1 VPDVAYESND
11 YTVMQ
16 ALVSAGM
23 GVTLIPDLALRL
35 PSPDV
40 ALVEVIPD
48 PPVRRVWAGTLDAGS
63 RSVAASAMVAVLAE
77 VGAGLAAEA
86 VPAAAV

>member
-1 VPDVAYESND
+1 MAYESND

-35 PSPDV
+35 PSPEV

-48 PPVRRVWAGTLDAGS
+48 PPVRRVWAATLDAGS
-63 RSVAASAMVAVLAE
+63 RSVAASAMVAMLAE
-77 VGAGLAAEA
+77 VGAGLSAEA
-86 VPAAAV
+86 VPAAA

>member
-1 VPDVAYESND
+1 
-11 YTVMQ
+11 MQ

-35 PSPDV
+35 PSPKV

-48 PPVRRVWAGTLDAGS
+48 PPVRRVWAASLDAGS
-63 RSVAASAMVAVLAE
+63 RSVAASAMVEMLAG
-77 VGAGLAAEA
+77 VGSELAAEA
-86 VPAAAV
+86 VPAAA

>member
-1 VPDVAYESND
+1 VRIRGS
-11 YTVMQ
+11 TVDR
-16 ALVSAGM
+16 AVHEVG
-23 GVTLIPDLALRL
+23 ILRFEIARVL
-35 PSPDV
+35 DERTDDDRPEPGRH
-40 ALVEVIPD
+40 LFEVIPD